1 MENIQEKMKEFFGGA
16 CYAYC
21 LTKLFRP
28 EMRLPNITTCIL
40 HGWDKGLID
49 DDGYVRFPIKYI
61 TDILGVKNYR
71 DVKIVLI
78 DSIDD
83 IKDDIKEPTIV
94 EYSYNGGSHF
104 VIVKNGKVIFE
115 PSGDS
120 KSVKYGKPVSYREFL
135 K

>member
-1 MENIQEKMKEFFGGA
+1 MENIQEKMKEFFGGT

-40 HGWDKGLID
+40 HGWDKGFIED
-49 DDGYVRFPIKYI
+49 EGYVRFPIKYI

-83 IKDDIKEPTIV
+83 IKEPTIV
-94 EYSYNGGSHF
+94 EYSYNGSSHF
-104 VIVKNGKVIFE
+104 VIVKNGKVVFD

-120 KSVKYGKPVSYREFL
+120 KSVKYGKPISYREFL

>member
-1 MENIQEKMKEFFGGA
+1 MENIQQKMKEFFGGA

-28 EMRLPNITTCIL
+28 EMRLPNVTTCIL

-49 DDGYVRFPIKYI
+49 DDGFVKFPIKYI
-61 TDILGVKNYR
+61 TYILGIKNYR

-78 DSIDD
+78 DSI
-83 IKDDIKEPTIV
+83 DDIKEPTIV

-104 VIVKNGKVIFE
+104 VIVKNGKVIFD

-120 KSVKYGKPVSYREFL
+120 NSVKYGKPISYREFL

>member
-1 MENIQEKMKEFFGGA
+1 MENIQEKMKEFFGGT

-28 EMRLPNITTCIL
+28 EMRLPNITACIL

-61 TDILGVKNYR
+61 NDILGVKNYR

-78 DSIDD
+78 DSI
-83 IKDDIKEPTIV
+83 DDIKEPTIV

-104 VIVKNGKVIFE
+104 VIVKNGKVVFDS
-115 PSGDS
+115 SGDS
-120 KSVKYGKPVSYREFL
+120 KSVKYGKPISYREFL